1 MFGVNKTQK
10 TNLSKHHLPV
20 AMFVKLPF
28 LFLAKTPRDT
38 SRNTKEETLS
48 GFQDWPPQLQAAE
61 SAPLALKLMQRTC
74 PKSLIQSLFLR
85 IKAAQKS
92 LKAQGYAQCISHT

>member
-1 MFGVNKTQK
+1 
-10 TNLSKHHLPV
+10 
-20 AMFVKLPF
+20 MFVKLPF

-61 SAPLALKLMQRTC
+61 SAPLALKMQRTC

-85 IKAAQKS
+85 IKAAHFF
-92 LKAQGYAQCISHT
+92 LKVQGYAQCISHT